1 MDQWGQQMGRDRQ
14 KFKSPKS
21 RHRPKARLRYVDD
34 RGLLDLRMPDLRL
47 EPYDLRLEP
56 YDLRLEPY
64 DLHLEPYDLHLEPYD
79 LPLLYFRIDETDL
92 GGFDPTFLPRT
103 GKDQNPMRA
112 ATASCKQPRRK

>member
-34 RGLLDLRMPDLRL
+34 RGLLDLRMPALRL

-56 YDLRLEPY
+56 YDLR
-64 DLHLEPYDLHLEPYD
+64 LEPYD

-103 GKDQNPMRA
+103 GKDQNPMRG
-112 ATASCKQPRRK
+112 ATATRQKTKTEK